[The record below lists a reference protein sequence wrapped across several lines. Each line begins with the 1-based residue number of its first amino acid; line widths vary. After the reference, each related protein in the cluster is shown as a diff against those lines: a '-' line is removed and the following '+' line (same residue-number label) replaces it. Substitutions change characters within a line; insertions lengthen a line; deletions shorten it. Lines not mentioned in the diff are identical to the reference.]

1 TVLGTA
7 CLAPQQQSG
16 PSVPAVVASG
26 GDIVNYGQ
34 IHHPVVGRGG
44 MVVSQSGL
52 ATHVGVD
59 ILRKGGNAVDA
70 AVAVGL
76 AEAITLPRAGNLGGG
91 GYMLVHMAAT
101 GDQPAKSLAINYY
114 GIAPRAMSL
123 DYLLGPDGK
132 FDSSRPAGFHNVS
145 VPGTVAGL
153 WEAHQRFGSLP
164 WVDVVSPAIALAE
177 DGVILTDGEADAT
190 AARAHVLARD
200 PGAREAYLKPDGS

>member
-1 TVLGTA
+1 MRVISWKLALTLFFATVLGTA

-76 AEAITLPRAGNLGGG
+76 AEAVTLPRAGNLGGG

-101 GDQPAKSLAINYY
+101 ADRPAADIAINYY
-114 GIAPRAMSL
+114 GVAPRATTPDLLL
-123 DYLLGPDGK
+123 DDNGR
-132 FDSSRPAGFHNVS
+132 FDRSAPAGFLNVS
-145 VPGTVAGL
+145 IPGTVAGL
-153 WEAHQRFGSLP
+153 WEAHTRYGSLP
-164 WVDVVSPAIALAE
+164 WAEVVAPAVALAE
-177 DGVILTDGEADAT
+177 NGV
-190 AARAHVLARD
+190 VL
-200 PGAREAYLKPDGS
+200 S